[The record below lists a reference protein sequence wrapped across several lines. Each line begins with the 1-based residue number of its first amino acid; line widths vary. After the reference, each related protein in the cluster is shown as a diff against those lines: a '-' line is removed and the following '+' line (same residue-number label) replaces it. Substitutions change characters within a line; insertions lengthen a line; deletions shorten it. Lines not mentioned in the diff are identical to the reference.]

1 MITASSWVP
10 TGTAEISALDAALAT
25 SAAPTYFPVHR
36 VRFGSPP
43 TRLDLVD
50 GGVVANA
57 PDVLAIHRAVVDL
70 GFPEDRIALFSVGTC
85 AFSEGGVSGET
96 PAAYGVLGALRD
108 IGGRGI
114 VNLMMAVQER
124 RDIDEARSKL
134 DDRYLRIDECASK
147 CAQSLH
153 LYLRRL
159 VLWRQPLEALSAAC
173 VRQARPFHRILFGVG
188 CWREPKQPVHA

>member
-1 MITASSWVP
+1 MITASSWDP

-25 SAAPTYFPVHR
+25 SAARTYFPVHR

-57 PDVLAIHRAVVDL
+57 PDVLAIYRAVVDL

-124 RDIDEARSKL
+124 RGIDEARSKL
-134 DDRYLRIDECASK
+134 DDRYLRIDEVPSD
-147 CAQSLH
+147 AQALH
-153 LYLRRL
+153 LSLDDAS
-159 VLWRQPLEALSAAC
+159 PTATATLEALSAASYGKLAAFSQNS
-173 VRQARPFHRILFGVG
+173 VWRRMLARAQATRS
-188 CWREPKQPVHA
+188 